1 MCFRWTWSDWSS
13 FETSWSSSTI
23 PWISSST
30 GSAGAAI
37 PSFRRNAARSRC
49 FRRCRSCRCPDF
61 RRCRV
66 CPRRTADPR
75 QRWLLNRP
83 CRRSRPLVRCRARRW
98 NGYRAADPMTTTARR
113 LPAPR
118 PGHTGKARQRRSRPT
133 RRRAHANPPRHHPFK
148 ASAVTYSQDP
158 SIFAQPGQTVRCRV
172 ECTREE
178 DTPKPPMTRTIMLA
192 CTISAFV
199 MIRQPR

>member
-1 MCFRWTWSDWSS
+1 M
-13 FETSWSSSTI
+13 SWSSSTI

-49 FRRCRSCRCPDF
+49 SRRCRSCRCPDF

-66 CPRRTADPR
+66 CPRRTGGPLH
-75 QRWLLNRP
+75 RWPSNRP
-83 CRRSRPLVRCRARRW
+83 YRRSRLSVRCRARGW
-98 NGYRAADPMTTTARR
+98 NGYRAADPTAATGRR

-118 PGHTGKARQRRSRPT
+118 RGHRGKAQQSRRRPT
-133 RRRAHANPPRHHPFK
+133 RRRAHADPRRHHPFT
-148 ASAVTYSQDP
+148 ASTVTYSQDP
-158 SIFAQPGQTVRCRV
+158 SIFAQPGQTVRSRV

-178 DTPKPPMTRTIMLA
+178 DTPKPPITRTIMLG
-192 CTISAFV
+192 CTIAALS
-199 MIRQPR
+199 